1 MSPEQILS
9 ALLATWHD
17 HVKLPEQWAWATLG
31 IPAVVALGGFTMMWR
46 GARWAPGVMGIAFA
60 GLGLLGGHQ
69 ASVTWQL
76 PLGPALGGGALIGLI
91 AGVWMFRFW
100 QALLLGIGAASAGV
114 CVYYVRDLTPA
125 VSQWLG
131 DGHEITL
138 RPAGTVVGAEVG
150 TSFRTEVA
158 SLWQHLTAAVP
169 SFEFNIY
176 TIIIA
181 AGVAGIFFGWM
192 LPRAS
197 RALWAST
204 VGTICAGVGVTA
216 IMQKV
221 APEQLQVLL
230 NNNTVAWA
238 VVGSAW
244 AVSFALNYA
253 AVRPRPAK
261 PAEPESEVAPARA

>member
-9 ALLATWHD
+9 AFLATWHE

-31 IPAVVALGGFTMMWR
+31 IPAIVALGGLVMMWR
-46 GARWAPGVMGIAFA
+46 GARWAPGVLGVALA
-60 GLGLLGGHQ
+60 GVGLLGGHQ
-69 ASVTWQL
+69 ASVAWQL
-76 PLGPALGGGALIGLI
+76 PLGPSLGGGALVGLI

-100 QALLLGIGAASAGV
+100 QALLLGIGAATTGAV
-114 CVYYVRDLTPA
+114 VYYVRDLTPA

-138 RPAGTVVGAEVG
+138 RPAGTVVGDNAG
-150 TSFRTEVA
+150 ASLRTEIA
-158 SLWQHLTAAVP
+158 SLWQHLTANVQG
-169 SFEFNIY
+169 FEFNMY

-181 AGVAGIFFGWM
+181 AGVAGVFFGWM

-204 VGTICAGVGVTA
+204 LGTMSAGIGITA
-216 IMQKV
+216 VMQRV
-221 APEQLQVLL
+221 APEQLQMLL

-244 AVSFALNYA
+244 AISFALNYA
-253 AVRPRPAK
+253 SVRPRPTK
-261 PAEPESEVAPARA
+261 PADAEGETVPAA